1 MLKDGIP
8 IIYQGQEQH
17 YAGAG
22 VPHNR
27 EALWLSG
34 YPTTSELYGWIAK
47 LNAIRTWAI
56 SRDPSY
62 LSYHAHATYSDS
74 NAIVVRKGHGNFQTI
89 AIFTNA
95 GAASAT
101 TTHTMASSATGFT
114 AGQTLVDVLSCSLST
129 ADASTGSVTVTLVG
143 GLPRVLYPLN
153 GLSGSGICPT
163 LTGPSST
170 TTTVMPPP
178 SSSSSSLSSLSSVSS
193 LPISTTTSE

>member
-8 IIYQGQEQH
+8 IIYQGEEQH
-17 YAGAG
+17 YAGGG

-47 LNAIRTWAI
+47 LNGIRTWAI

-62 LSYHAHATYSDS
+62 LAYRAHATYSDS
-74 NAIVVRKGHGNFQTI
+74 NTIVVRKGHANFHTV

-101 TTHTMASSATGFT
+101 ATYTMASSATGFT
-114 AGQTLVDVLSCSLST
+114 AGQTLVDVLSCSVFT

-163 LTGPSST
+163 LIGSSST
-170 TTTVMPPP
+170 TTTTTTP
-178 SSSSSSLSSLSSVSS
+178 SSSLSVSS